1 MSNKGREIMFP
12 PASPYTERVRIACE
26 QPPIQYTAAALDV
39 SSIIGRISR
48 IIAQLRSANSA
59 HAPRQKA
66 AFNPPSLECE
76 QCA

>member
-1 MSNKGREIMFP
+1 MFP

-26 QPPIQYTAAALDV
+26 QPTIQHTSAALEV
-39 SSIIGRISR
+39 SSIFGRISR

-59 HAPRQKA
+59 HTPKQKT